1 MRAGA
6 ARPTL
11 EAMAERPTRHV
22 TSADVVVAVA
32 LALALTAVTALGF
45 RHEGVDAVGYAC
57 CAVAGLAFV
66 VWRTHPVATF
76 AIAATA
82 ITIYGVTGQPGGPV
96 YVAAFV
102 AAFNLASQRPVRT
115 WLPWTAAAAVAFV
128 ATRWAADGFTLHL
141 IPVVLLLLVTPKL
154 AGDAVRARRLR
165 METLEARVSLAE
177 QETMRRVA
185 EERLRI
191 AREVHDVVGH
201 GLATI
206 TLRAGVADRVAD
218 RDPDEVRAALQAIR
232 QVSRE
237 SLAELSALLGVLRE
251 GDDAPPEHAPVPDLD
266 ALPRLVDGLREAG
279 LDVDLQ
285 VDGNGAAVPEVVAAA
300 GYRIVQ
306 EALTNVA
313 RHAGPNVRAHVKV
326 SRRNGVVEVEV
337 RDDGAGAAAA
347 MQAGG
352 GLTGMR
358 ERAASLG
365 GTFEAGSA
373 SGGGFRVRASLPVVP
388 G

>member
-1 MRAGA
+1 MRAGV

-11 EAMAERPTRHV
+11 EAMAPALKRHTTRTDAFV
-22 TSADVVVAVA
+22 GVA
-32 LALALTAVTALGF
+32 LAALLVTITAVGF
-45 RHEGVDAVGYAC
+45 RGEGADAVGYVCA
-57 CAVAGLAFV
+57 AVAGLAFA
-66 VWRTHPVATF
+66 VWRRLPVLTMALVPVA
-76 AIAATA
+76 
-82 ITIYGVTGQPGGPV
+82 ITVYGATGQPGGPI
-96 YVAAFV
+96 YATLFAAAFI
-102 AAFNLASQRPVRT
+102 LASRRDTRT
-115 WLPWTAAAAVAFV
+115 WLPWTAAAAVGLV
-128 ATRWAADGFTLHL
+128 ASRWAADGFEPHVL
-141 IPVVLLLLVTPKL
+141 PVALLLLVTPKL

-218 RDPDEVRAALQAIR
+218 RDPDEVRAALRAIR

-285 VDGNGAAVPEVVAAA
+285 VEGNGAAVPELVATA

-313 RHAGPNVRAHVKV
+313 RHAGPNVHAHVKV
-326 SRRNGVVEVEV
+326 NRRNGVVEVEV
-337 RDDGAGAAAA
+337 RDDGTGAPAAL
-347 MQAGG
+347 QPGG

-373 SGGGFRVRASLPVVP
+373 SGGGFRVWASLPVAP
-388 G
+388 R

>member
-1 MRAGA
+1 MAAWLKRHTTRAEVLVGVA
-6 ARPTL
+6 
-11 EAMAERPTRHV
+11 
-22 TSADVVVAVA
+22 VAVA
-32 LALALTAVTALGF
+32 LVTVTALGF
-45 RHEGVDAVGYAC
+45 RDQGVDPIAYPC
-57 CAVAGLAFV
+57 CVVAGLAFV
-66 VWRTHPVATF
+66 LWRRHPLGCFALV
-76 AIAATA
+76 AIA
-82 ITIYGVTGQPGGPV
+82 ITVYGATGQPGGPI
-96 YVAAFV
+96 YATMFV
-102 AAFNLASQRPVRT
+102 AAFNLAAQRGTRT
-115 WLPWTAAAAVAFV
+115 WLPWTAAATVGLVAS
-128 ATRWAADGFTLHL
+128 RWASDGFEAHL
-141 IPVVLLLLVTPKL
+141 LPVALLLLITPKL

-218 RDPDEVRAALQAIR
+218 RDPDEVREALRAIR

-237 SLAELSALLGVLRE
+237 SLAELGALLGVLRGGE
-251 GDDAPPEHAPVPDLD
+251 DAPAERTPAPDLD

-279 LDVDLQ
+279 LEVDLQ

-313 RHAGPNVRAHVKV
+313 RHAGPNVRAHVRL

-337 RDDGAGAAAA
+337 RDDGRDAPATVRP
-347 MQAGG
+347 GG

-365 GTFEAGSA
+365 GAFEAGRA
-373 SGGGFRVRASLPVVP
+373 AEGGFRVWASLPVALAR
-388 G
+388 

>member
-1 MRAGA
+1 MAAWLKRHTTRAEVLVGVA
-6 ARPTL
+6 
-11 EAMAERPTRHV
+11 
-22 TSADVVVAVA
+22 VAVA
-32 LALALTAVTALGF
+32 LVTVTALGF
-45 RHEGVDAVGYAC
+45 RDQGVDPIAYPC
-57 CAVAGLAFV
+57 CVVAGLAFV
-66 VWRTHPVATF
+66 LWRRHPLGCFALV
-76 AIAATA
+76 AIA
-82 ITIYGVTGQPGGPV
+82 ITVYGATGQPGGPI
-96 YVAAFV
+96 YATMFV
-102 AAFNLASQRPVRT
+102 AAFNLAAQRGTRT
-115 WLPWTAAAAVAFV
+115 WLPWTAAATVGLV
-128 ATRWAADGFTLHL
+128 VSRWASDGFEAHL
-141 IPVVLLLLVTPKL
+141 LPVALLLLITPKL

-218 RDPDEVRAALQAIR
+218 RDPDEVREALRAIR

-237 SLAELSALLGVLRE
+237 SLAELGALLGVLRE
-251 GDDAPPEHAPVPDLD
+251 GEDAPAVRTPAPDLD

-279 LDVDLQ
+279 LEVDLQ

-313 RHAGPNVRAHVKV
+313 RHAGPNVRAHVRL

-337 RDDGAGAAAA
+337 RDDGRDAPATVRP
-347 MQAGG
+347 GG

-365 GTFEAGSA
+365 GAFEAGRA
-373 SGGGFRVRASLPVVP
+373 AEGGFRVWASLPMAR
-388 G
+388 

>member
-1 MRAGA
+1 MPA
-6 ARPTL
+6 ALKRRTTWTD
-11 EAMAERPTRHV
+11 ASIGV
-22 TSADVVVAVA
+22 TVAAILVTI
-32 LALALTAVTALGF
+32 TAVGF
-45 RHEGVDAVGYAC
+45 RDQGADAVGYVCA
-57 CAVAGLAFV
+57 AVAGLAFA
-66 VWRTHPVATF
+66 VWRRRPVLTMALV
-76 AIAATA
+76 AVA
-82 ITIYGVTGQPGGPV
+82 ITVYGATSQPGGPI
-96 YVAAFV
+96 YGTTFAAAFIL
-102 AAFNLASQRPVRT
+102 AAQRDTRT
-115 WLPWTAAAAVAFV
+115 WLPWTV
-128 ATRWAADGFTLHL
+128 ATAVGLVASRWAADGFEAHL
-141 IPVVLLLLVTPKL
+141 LPVALLLLLTPKL

-218 RDPDEVRAALQAIR
+218 RDPDEVRAALRAIR

-237 SLAELSALLGVLRE
+237 SLSELSALLGVLRE
-251 GDDAPPEHAPVPDLD
+251 GEDLPAERAPTPDLD
-266 ALPRLVDGLREAG
+266 ALPRLVDGLRDAG
-279 LDVDLQ
+279 LEVDLQ
-285 VDGNGAAVPEVVAAA
+285 VEGNGAAVPEVVAAA

-313 RHAGPNVRAHVKV
+313 RHAGPNVRAHVRLT
-326 SRRNGVVEVEV
+326 RRDGVVEVEV
-337 RDDGAGAAAA
+337 RDDGRDAPATVRP
-347 MQAGG
+347 GG

-365 GTFEAGSA
+365 GAFEAGRDA
-373 SGGGFRVRASLPVVP
+373 GGGFRVWASLPVVAAR
-388 G
+388 

>member
-1 MRAGA
+1 MVALLKRH
-6 ARPTL
+6 ARQTDAFL
-11 EAMAERPTRHV
+11 G
-22 TSADVVVAVA
+22 VA
-32 LALALTAVTALGF
+32 LAVVLVTITGVGF
-45 RHEGVDAVGYAC
+45 HDQGADPIGYVC
-57 CAVAGLAFV
+57 CAVAGLAFT
-66 VWRTHPVATF
+66 VWRRMPVATM
-76 AIAATA
+76 AAVAVA
-82 ITIYGVTGQPGGPV
+82 ITVYGATGQPGGPI
-96 YVAAFV
+96 YVTTFAAAFI
-102 AAFNLASQRPVRT
+102 LASRRDT
-115 WLPWTAAAAVAFV
+115 RIWLPWTAATAGGLVAA
-128 ATRWAADGFTLHL
+128 RWAADGFEAHL
-141 IPVVLLLLVTPKL
+141 LPVALLLLVTPKL

-218 RDPDEVRAALQAIR
+218 RDPDEVRAALRAIR

-237 SLAELSALLGVLRE
+237 SLTELSALLGVLRE
-251 GDDAPPEHAPVPDLD
+251 GEDAPAEHAPVPDLD

-285 VDGNGAAVPEVVAAA
+285 VEGNGAAVPEVVAAA

-313 RHAGPNVRAHVKV
+313 RHAGPNAHARVRVT
-326 SRRNGVVEVEV
+326 RRNGVVEVEV
-337 RDDGAGAAAA
+337 RDDGAGAPETVRP
-347 MQAGG
+347 GG

-365 GTFEAGSA
+365 GAFEAGGA
-373 SGGGFRVRASLPVVP
+373 AGGGFRVWASLPV
-388 G
+388 GQR